1 MFEGSS
7 SGKGVKTA
15 GSQPTK
21 NSASVENQ
29 MNLAA
34 VTAGTAGTAVT
45 AGQINPQM
53 NLALSVAE
61 NVMGGRS
68 PTLRCVTISHPFSGG

>member
-21 NSASVENQ
+21 NGVENQ

-34 VTAGTAGTAVT
+34 GTAVTAVT

-68 PTLRCVTISHPFSGG
+68 PTLRCGTISHPFSGG

>member
-1 MFEGSS
+1 M
-7 SGKGVKTA
+7 KTA

-21 NSASVENQ
+21 NGVENQ

-34 VTAGTAGTAVT
+34 GTAVTAVTAVT

>member
-21 NSASVENQ
+21 NSAGVENQ

-34 VTAGTAGTAVT
+34 GTAVTAVT

>member
-1 MFEGSS
+1 
-7 SGKGVKTA
+7 
-15 GSQPTK
+15 
-21 NSASVENQ
+21 

-34 VTAGTAGTAVT
+34 GTAVTAVT

-68 PTLRCVTISHPFSGG
+68 PTLRCVTISHLSQADECQAARGGKGDLQEEEDN